1 MAEKKKTRRANDP
14 RGCKVCGPNI
24 GRHRRLLRNKADE
37 AHGYEP
43 KKKKAEKEE

>member
-37 AHGYEP
+37 DHGYVKP
-43 KKKKAEKEE
+43 SKRTEKEE